1 MPELHWLGDQ
11 DAKRAARRV
20 PYRLL
25 NPVETV
31 GDPTAGNWLIQGDN
45 LEALKALL
53 PFYAGRVKCIYIELP
68 RALVVRWQIH
78 FQAPLLSAA
87 W

>member
-1 MPELHWLGDQ
+1 MSELHWLGDQ

-31 GDPTAGNWLIQGDN
+31 GDPNAGNWLIQGDN
-45 LEALKALL
+45 LEALKPLP
-53 PFYAGRVKCIYIELP
+53 PFYAGRVKCNFIGRPYIK
-68 RALVVRWQIH
+68 H
-78 FQAPLLSAA
+78 FQRIRLEASA
-87 W
+87 

>member
-20 PYRLL
+20 PYHLL
-25 NPVETV
+25 EPAETV
-31 GDPTAGNWLIQGDN
+31 GDPSANNWLIQGDN

-53 PFYAGRVKCIYIELP
+53 P
-68 RALVVRWQIH
+68 
-78 FQAPLLSAA
+78 S
-87 W
+87 

>member
-25 NPVETV
+25 EQVETV
-31 GDPTAGNWLIQGDN
+31 GDPQAGNWLIQGDN
-45 LEALKALL
+45 LEALKALI
-53 PFYAGRVKCIYIELP
+53 PYFAGRVNLYLC
-68 RALVVRWQIH
+68 RSTVQH
-78 FQAPLLSAA
+78 SAGIA
-87 W
+87 RL

>member
-1 MPELHWLGDQ
+1 MPELHWLEDQ

-31 GDPTAGNWLIQGDN
+31 GDPNAGNWLIQGDN

-53 PFYAGRVKCIYIELP
+53 PFDPNSSGSRSSSTGNRSFRVSEFCRTTWSK
-68 RALVVRWQIH
+68 
-78 FQAPLLSAA
+78 
-87 W
+87 